1 MMRIGILGGGQ
12 LGFMTIL
19 EGRKLGYSFNVL
31 DRNPHSPAVRV
42 SDRWYPPEE
51 VINFCRNS
59 DVITYEFEHIEE
71 EVLQKIEGRVMP
83 SLEILYIKKSRIK
96 EKEFLKKAGYPICNF
111 KVAEGK
117 ELLPAV
123 KEIGF
128 PAVIKR
134 ERAGYDGKGQFKIC
148 NPSDLEKVEDCS
160 SNFVIE
166 EFVKFK
172 AEVSV
177 IGVRDLKGKIAVYPL
192 TENIHKDG
200 ILLYNRT
207 VEDDEINKNAI
218 EIVSSLMEDLSL
230 VGLLA
235 VEFFLTEKGDLLIN
249 EFAPRPHNTGHYTL
263 DGCYTSQFENLLRA
277 ISELPLGITD
287 LKKPAGMVNILG
299 LSYKEIDLKQL
310 LSVEGTKLY
319 WYGKEKRPRRKM
331 GHINIIGENE
341 ESVLLKIKKIL
352 NILYDRVNLEW
363 KS

>member
-31 DRNPHSPAVRV
+31 DRNPHSPAARV

-83 SLEILYIKKSRIK
+83 SLEVLYMKKSRIK

-207 VEDDEINKNAI
+207 VEDDEIKKNAI

-319 WYGKEKRPRRKM
+319 WYSKEKRPRRKM
-331 GHINIIGENE
+331 GHINIVGENE